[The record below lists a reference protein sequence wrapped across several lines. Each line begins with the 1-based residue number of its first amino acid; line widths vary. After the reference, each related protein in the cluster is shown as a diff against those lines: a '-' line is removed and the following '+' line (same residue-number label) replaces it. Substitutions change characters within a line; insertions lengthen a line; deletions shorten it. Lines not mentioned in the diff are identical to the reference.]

1 MNNRTNGK
9 LGLEA
14 IIRKASTALALGS
27 TLAISTPTFA
37 QNNDPIPNPKVI
49 PLGVDQ
55 DGVLHLEVQ
64 ELVPGQFYMP
74 GVQTENLD
82 TSQKFMAAMG
92 TPYYAVDTNA
102 LFFTVAPQYFSK
114 AFYIMEHF
122 PITDTSFNF
131 TDYDVISNNFT
142 FTATTGTN
150 CPFTDNFL
158 MYDDTTITAGETNF
172 LSATFDTR
180 TRFNDLHAI
189 TSVQAI
195 PGNNHID
202 GWELYYSA
210 RWGVFV
216 TDNRLSADYP
226 LQFASELN
234 SQPAW
239 NFLGTPG
246 EAYSVSFSSI
256 STNGVTNLI
265 SSSIVDSSATAAN
278 GGGFSYVFDRANDPM
293 TPSYE
298 LSVDWIPTNGVPT
311 NEFKLLVGNIRSKA
325 KNSWLHVDEHFN
337 GWPYSKAFDAV
348 YPEHSEM
355 AGLVELLYPLDWD
368 NIYLITQTK
377 HPYSPMILDNQSE
390 VTGYFLDALRIEGKS
405 DSSQYLTSFLTI
417 FCHGNNEDLIGGSGS
432 PISEADGISYQDF
445 ARARQTEIDPHTGR
459 MVYTFGA
466 MGAAIIEA
474 CNSAEPESPTSS
486 MQGYPLFSA
495 LGIYW
500 DDDPGAFPNWGKG
513 AKGHWSAFRMFAH
526 SKYTK
531 QVCEDWVSP
540 FAPQIAD
547 SISAN
552 WWMFPW
558 EHLLTRYLGCMHA
571 QYAGRNIATDL
582 GYHNSSMIYWPP
594 TTNTAPV
601 INGTNQDTRSF
612 ELLTSEKNLKNS
624 RPAYFFPS
632 K

>member
-1 MNNRTNGK
+1 MEGRKKMNNRTNGK

-210 RWGVFV
+210 RWCV
-216 TDNRLSADYP
+216 
-226 LQFASELN
+226 
-234 SQPAW
+234 
-239 NFLGTPG
+239 
-246 EAYSVSFSSI
+246 
-256 STNGVTNLI
+256 
-265 SSSIVDSSATAAN
+265 
-278 GGGFSYVFDRANDPM
+278 
-293 TPSYE
+293 
-298 LSVDWIPTNGVPT
+298 
-311 NEFKLLVGNIRSKA
+311 
-325 KNSWLHVDEHFN
+325 
-337 GWPYSKAFDAV
+337 
-348 YPEHSEM
+348 
-355 AGLVELLYPLDWD
+355 
-368 NIYLITQTK
+368 
-377 HPYSPMILDNQSE
+377 
-390 VTGYFLDALRIEGKS
+390 
-405 DSSQYLTSFLTI
+405 
-417 FCHGNNEDLIGGSGS
+417 
-432 PISEADGISYQDF
+432 
-445 ARARQTEIDPHTGR
+445 
-459 MVYTFGA
+459 
-466 MGAAIIEA
+466 
-474 CNSAEPESPTSS
+474 
-486 MQGYPLFSA
+486 
-495 LGIYW
+495 
-500 DDDPGAFPNWGKG
+500 
-513 AKGHWSAFRMFAH
+513 
-526 SKYTK
+526 
-531 QVCEDWVSP
+531 
-540 FAPQIAD
+540 
-547 SISAN
+547 
-552 WWMFPW
+552 
-558 EHLLTRYLGCMHA
+558 
-571 QYAGRNIATDL
+571 
-582 GYHNSSMIYWPP
+582 
-594 TTNTAPV
+594 
-601 INGTNQDTRSF
+601 
-612 ELLTSEKNLKNS
+612 
-624 RPAYFFPS
+624 
-632 K
+632 